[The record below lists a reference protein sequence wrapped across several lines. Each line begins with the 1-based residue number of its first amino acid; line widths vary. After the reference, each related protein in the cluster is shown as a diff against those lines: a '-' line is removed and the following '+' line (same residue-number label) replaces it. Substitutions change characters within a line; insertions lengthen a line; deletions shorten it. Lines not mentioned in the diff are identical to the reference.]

1 MYSKNILSFLTV
13 GLLTLAKINGD
24 VVDNYTGKCNEIYKY
39 LEGQGKVK
47 NIENCKTN
55 DKGEVTEL
63 EFYPYCLENKQ
74 FETLLSYNTME
85 SLVLLNLYN
94 DDDIEFIYGCT
105 SIPTNFEKLDTL
117 TNLKHLDLSGVNN
130 LDLISSVPES
140 VETLKIDRVKLT
152 QGMVDVISEMTN
164 LKNLIFD
171 QTNIDELNFDKFKNL
186 KNLTYLKIMNGYMS
200 QLELQVNLFK
210 NLVVLKTFDLY
221 ECDFDKNILD
231 SISNITT
238 LEELI
243 IDSPYIS
250 DEYDYFSF
258 KKLLNV

>member
-1 MYSKNILSFLTV
+1 
-13 GLLTLAKINGD
+13 
-24 VVDNYTGKCNEIYKY
+24 
-39 LEGQGKVK
+39 
-47 NIENCKTN
+47 
-55 DKGEVTEL
+55 
-63 EFYPYCLENKQ
+63 
-74 FETLLSYNTME
+74 ME
-85 SLVLLNLYN
+85 SLILLNLYN